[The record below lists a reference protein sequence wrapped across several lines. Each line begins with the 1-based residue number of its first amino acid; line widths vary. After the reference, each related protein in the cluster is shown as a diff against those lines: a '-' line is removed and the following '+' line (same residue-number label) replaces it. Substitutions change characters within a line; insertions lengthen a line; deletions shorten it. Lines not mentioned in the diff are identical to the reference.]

1 MKWMRRITAYHSV
14 SQRITAYHSVS
25 QQPGGKTPGKRLAQ
39 HPGAGPAPR
48 QVGNIGKYQPRLD
61 GFPRVYYF
69 PDLLD
74 LSQVCALPDLQVDLL
89 VYIQAGKAKT
99 SVDEEMKQPLVSRP
113 Q

>member
-1 MKWMRRITAYHSV
+1 MDEAYHSV

-39 HPGAGPAPR
+39 HPGPGCAPR
-48 QVGNIGKYQPRLD
+48 QVGNIGKHQPRLD
-61 GFPRVYYF
+61 GFPESKEYYF

-74 LSQVCALPDLQVDLL
+74 LSQVCTLPNLRVDLL

-99 SVDEEMKQPLVSRP
+99 CVDEEMKQPLVSRP